1 MASVG
6 RARTALLSALPLF
19 AATASS
25 AQQAPAAVDP
35 IVAHFR
41 EYRAALER
49 GDLPAAETA
58 ATAALAASEA
68 ARGSRTAVLALNLA
82 NVRLEL
88 GDKYDALTPARTAHE
103 LATTNA
109 GSGVDERLASLTL
122 GQAELAADERNGERR
137 LVDAI
142 AAAEADAALAADVF
156 SAAAALGQWAANA
169 QQYATAQNAWATA
182 GRLASATSDPTFARA
197 GALTGEGAAIFLR
210 NANPRETQTGSR
222 ITKISTPD
230 AQAASDAFGLA
241 QALLMPA
248 AYAETPPGARLTAGQ
263 VAFAQAMAW
272 QGALFARIESL
283 DEPLPVPASTLGI
296 PAYDRSGECTMRSF
310 NTGPEIEYPTEA
322 LFRYGVGAVVA
333 HFALDADGGIR
344 ARTIAASIPPGALAE
359 AVEATLPQWRVEK
372 DPRSAASCRIPAS
385 YYFMVRFVLR

>member
-1 MASVG
+1 VASVS
-6 RARTALLSALPLF
+6 RARTALLSALPLL
-19 AATASS
+19 AATAAS

-35 IVAHFR
+35 IVARFR

-58 ATAALAASEA
+58 AAAALAASEA
-68 ARGSRTAVLALNLA
+68 ARGNRTAVLALNLA

-88 GDKYDALTPARTAHE
+88 GADYDALTPARTAHE
-103 LATTNA
+103 LATSDSA
-109 GSGVDERLASLTL
+109 VDPLLASLTL
-122 GQAELAADERNGERR
+122 GRAEIAANERTGSRR
-137 LVDAI
+137 LIDAI
-142 AAAEADAALAADVF
+142 AAAQADAALAGEVQG
-156 SAAAALGQWAANA
+156 AAVALGQWTLDA
-169 QQYATAQNAWATA
+169 QDYATAQDAWATA
-182 GRLASATSDPTFARA
+182 GKLAAATVDPTFARA
-197 GALTGEGAAIFLR
+197 YALTGEGAAIFLR
-210 NANPRETQTGSR
+210 NARPREQQTGTR
-222 ITKISTPD
+222 MARISTPD

-248 AYAETPPGARLTAGQ
+248 AYAETPPGAKLTAGQ

-296 PAYDRSGECTMRSF
+296 PAYDRSGECAMRSS

-333 HFALDADGGIR
+333 HFALDADGGVR
-344 ARTIAASIPPGALAE
+344 ARTIAASIPPGPLAD
-359 AVEATLPQWRVEK
+359 AVEAALPQWRVEK
-372 DPRSAASCRIPAS
+372 DPRAAAGCRVPAS
-385 YYFMVRFVLR
+385 YYVMVRFVLQ